1 MPLTAAIS
9 SGFVNLSFTGFV
21 NTVRV
26 TAAALSGLSR
36 MRTKGFVRKLSTV

>member
-1 MPLTAAIS
+1 MAAIA

-26 TAAALSGLSR
+26 TAAAPLGQSR
-36 MRTKGFVRKLSTV
+36 MRTKGFVRKLFTV